1 MKFLVDLLIRAL
13 VLLLTAYLVPGF
25 KIDSYTTAVIVAL
38 VLAILNLLVKPLLI
52 ILTLPATI
60 LTLGLFLFVINA
72 ILIMIASNIID
83 GFKVESFTTALL
95 ASLVITIISSI
106 LNAIIR

>member
-1 MKFLVDLLIRAL
+1 MKFLIDLLIRAL
-13 VLLLTAYLVPGF
+13 VLLLTAYIVPGF
-25 KIDSYTTAVIVAL
+25 RIDSYTTAVIVAL